1 MTTAIC
7 TLFEGNYHI
16 GAAALINSLHASGF
30 RGRFLCGLRGPFPP
44 WAEPSREGPDG
55 SRICD
60 FDGMEVRLIPLATP
74 IHFTNYKPA
83 FLLETWEG
91 HAGDPDQYYYLD
103 PDIVA
108 KCPWE
113 PLERWGHGGVALCED
128 VNAYL
133 PPRHPLRLGWLE
145 WAEKENLRVTATER
159 NRYYSAGFVGVPR
172 SQRPLLT
179 LWNDLIARIGAS
191 TGTLATI
198 KQGGPTSL
206 FHTADQDALN
216 LALMLADAPVNS
228 TGPEGMDFAVG
239 GHYLSHAIGPHK
251 PWHGGFFK
259 RALRGYPPSAPAK
272 AFFNHGQQGPLRI
285 FSPAELRRHQRSL
298 ALAALI
304 GRFYRRS

>member
-55 SRICD
+55 IRICD
-60 FDGMEVRLIPLATP
+60 FDGVETWLIPLATR
-74 IHFTNYKPA
+74 IHFTNYKST
-83 FLLETWEG
+83 FLLETWAT
-91 HAGDPDQYYYLD
+91 HAGDPDQFYYLD
-103 PDIVA
+103 PDIVV

-113 PLERWGHGGVALCED
+113 PMERWARGGLALCED

-133 PPRHPLRLGWLE
+133 PPRHPLRLGWME
-145 WAEKENLRVTATER
+145 WAEKQNLPIQAPQRD
-159 NRYYSAGFVGVPR
+159 RYYSGGFIGVPKA
-172 SQRPLLT
+172 QREFLT
-179 LWNDLIARIGAS
+179 LWNDLIARIGAGS
-191 TGTLATI
+191 GQLSVL

-206 FHTADQDALN
+206 FHSTDQDALN
-216 LALMLADAPVNS
+216 LSLMLTDVPVNS

-239 GHYLSHAIGPHK
+239 GHYLSHAIGTHK
-251 PWHGGFFK
+251 PWHGGFVK
-259 RALRGYPPSAPAK
+259 RALRGYPPSAAAK
-272 AFFNHGQQGPLRI
+272 AFFSHGQTGPIRF
-285 FSPAELRRHQRSL
+285 FSPSSVRSQQRSL

-304 GRFYRRS
+304 GRFYRRT